1 MSIDKTVI
9 FKSMIPPTTINYG
22 GLWYV
27 GAIYVPDEAVGVYK
41 SGVMSGSA
49 SIIYP
54 LSTYTGYMP
63 TKLYEVNN

>member
-1 MSIDKTVI
+1 M
-9 FKSMIPPTTINYG
+9 G

-27 GAIYVPDEAVGVYK
+27 GAIYVRDEAVGVYK